1 MPGFRPV
8 DPKQSFPE
16 LERRVL
22 ARWRERDVFARSLAN
37 REDAEVWSFYE
48 GPPTA
53 NGKPGSHHVLSRV
66 FKDVYPRYRTMR
78 GYRVPRKAGWDCHGL
93 PVELEVEKR
102 LGISSKGEIEEYG
115 IAEFNQRCRESV
127 FEYVEEWNR
136 LTERI
141 GFWIDLD
148 DPYVTLDNEYI
159 ESVWWSLRK
168 LWDDERLYEGH
179 KVVPYCPR
187 CGTALSSHEVALG
200 YEDVSDPSIHV
211 RLEYV
216 PSAAGDRPGG
226 AGREAPGEGSS
237 RTADSD
243 RGAADDGS
251 AGAEEIGP
259 LQPGDRLLVWT
270 TTPWTLPGNV
280 AVAVGPEIEYVR
292 VRVGDEVLVL
302 AAELVDRVLGRAG
315 HGSGNDAGST
325 PDPSGAGA
333 GHEVLDRFPGSDLV
347 GRGYRGPVFALE
359 DGGPADAFRV
369 LAGDFVTTEDGTGLV
384 HIAPA
389 FGEDDYRVAAENEIF
404 DPTNAHTLYNPVR
417 PDGTFDRRV
426 IGFEGD
432 PVKDPDVTTRLIA
445 NLRERGLLFREQ
457 VYEHAYPHCWRCATP
472 LIYYAKSSWYV
483 ATSQAR
489 DDLLANNE
497 QIGWRPE
504 HIKHGRFGKWLES
517 NVDWALSRDRYW
529 GTPLPIW
536 ECAAEGCDGR
546 FCAGSVAELAARA
559 RGEVP
564 DDLHRPH
571 IDAVVLDCED
581 CGGEMRRVESVID
594 TWYDSGAMP
603 FAQFHYP
610 FENEQLF
617 AERFPADFICEAI
630 DQTRGWFYT
639 LLAESTLLFGE
650 SSYRN
655 CVCLGLILD
664 PEGQKM
670 SKSKGNVVEPWEVI
684 EAHGADAFRW
694 YYLTAQQPWSGYRF
708 SVDTVGES
716 VRQFLLT
723 LWNTYSFWVLYAN
736 AEGLTPADFPVR
748 IAHKDLPAAPGRGSE
763 GGSISDPSALTG
775 AEEAAVYG
783 DLDRWVL
790 SRLQATVATVREQ
803 MDEFDCTAAGRAIA
817 EFVEQLSNWYVR
829 LSRRRFWDG
838 DRAAFATL
846 RHCLL
851 ETAAMLAPFT
861 PFLADEIHLN
871 LTIGADPGA
880 DGTKTHAIGGESA
893 HRPPEELSVHLRDF
907 PEPDPALADPELE
920 AAMEAVR
927 LTVELGRA
935 ARAQARVKM
944 RQPLRRAVIVASD
957 AEREAISARA
967 GLVEAELNVKQLDF
981 VAEESELVSYAVKPN
996 YRSLGPRF
1004 GKRMPQVAAA
1014 VAALDPVHVAAVMA
1028 EGGQVGIAIDGDEH
1042 ALGADEVTLSL
1053 QPLEGYE
1060 VEAEAGHAVA
1070 LQLEL
1075 DDELRREGLAREIVH
1090 AVQNARKEAGLEIT
1104 DRIELSL
1111 GGDEELLAA
1120 ARAHEDYIVGE
1131 VLATAI
1137 AYDAADGTTAKLD
1150 GRELSISLKR
1160 S

>member
-8 DPKQSFPE
+8 DTRQSFPE
-16 LERRVL
+16 LEERVL
-22 ARWRERDVFARSLAN
+22 ARWRERDVFQRSLAQ
-37 REDAEVWSFYE
+37 REGAEVWSFYE

-53 NGKPGSHHVLSRV
+53 NGRPGSHHVLARV
-66 FKDVYPRYRTMR
+66 FKDVYPRYRSMC

-93 PVELEVEKR
+93 PVEIEVEKQ
-102 LGISSKGEIEEYG
+102 LGISSKQEIEEYG
-115 IAEFNQRCRESV
+115 IDKFNARCRESV

-148 DPYVTLDNEYI
+148 DPYVTLDDDYI
-159 ESVWWSLRK
+159 ESVWWSLRQ
-168 LWDDERLYEGH
+168 LWDKDRLYEGH

-200 YEDVSDPSIHV
+200 YEDVEDPSIYV
-211 RLEYV
+211 RFPLLGEDGTE
-216 PSAAGDRPGG
+216 AG
-226 AGREAPGEGSS
+226 ES
-237 RTADSD
+237 
-243 RGAADDGS
+243 
-251 AGAEEIGP
+251 
-259 LQPGDRLLVWT
+259 LLGWT

-280 AVAVGPEIEYVR
+280 AVAVAPTVTYVKA
-292 VRVGDEVLVL
+292 RVGGETLTL
-302 AAELVDRVLGRAG
+302 AERVLGEG
-315 HGSGNDAGST
+315 L
-325 PDPSGAGA
+325 
-333 GHEVLDRFPGSDLV
+333 EVLDRLPGSDLV
-347 GRGYRGPVFALE
+347 GRSYRGPVFELE
-359 DGGPADAFRV
+359 EVPPNAFRV
-369 LAGDFVTTEDGTGLV
+369 IGGDFVTTDDGTGLV
-384 HIAPA
+384 HVAPA
-389 FGEDDYRVAAENEIF
+389 FGEDDYAVAAENGIF
-404 DPTNAHTLYNPVR
+404 DPTRHGTLYNPVGL
-417 PDGTFDRRV
+417 DGRFDRRV
-426 IGFEGD
+426 SGFAGR
-432 PVKDPDVTTRLIA
+432 PVKDPEVTRALIDD
-445 NLRERGLLFREQ
+445 LDRRGLLFREQ
-457 VYEHAYPHCWRCATP
+457 VYEHAYPHCWRCGTP
-472 LIYYAKSSWYV
+472 LLYYAKSSWYV

-489 DDLLANNE
+489 DRLLANNE
-497 QIGWRPE
+497 TIGWHPE
-504 HIKHGRFGKWLES
+504 HIKTGRFGKWLEN

-536 ECAAEGCDGR
+536 ECGEEGCDGR
-546 FCAGSVAELAARA
+546 FCAGSVAELRQRA

-571 IDAVVLDCED
+571 IDGVTVACEQ

-610 FENEQLF
+610 FENEETF

-639 LLAESTLLFGE
+639 LLAESTLLFDA

-670 SKSKGNVVEPWEVI
+670 SKSKGNVVEPWDVI
-684 EAHGADAFRW
+684 DAHGADAFRW

-736 AEGLTPADFPVR
+736 AEDLGPEDFEG
-748 IAHKDLPAAPGRGSE
+748 APE
-763 GGSISDPSALTG
+763 TG
-775 AEEAAVYG
+775 D
-783 DLDRWVL
+783 DLDRWAL
-790 SRLQATVATVREQ
+790 SKLQSTIATVRER
-803 MDEFDCTAAGRAIA
+803 MDAFDCTAAGRAIA
-817 EFVEQLSNWYVR
+817 EYVEELSNWYVR
-829 LSRRRFWDG
+829 LSRRRFWEG
-838 DRAAFATL
+838 DRDAFATL

-851 ETAAMLAPFT
+851 EVTALLAPFT

-871 LTIGADPGA
+871 LA
-880 DGTKTHAIGGESA
+880 GGEA
-893 HRPPEELSVHLRDF
+893 EELGELADSVHLRDF
-907 PEPDPALADPELE
+907 PVSDPALADDELE
-920 AAMEAVR
+920 AAMDAVR

-935 ARAQARVKM
+935 ARAQAKAKV
-944 RQPLRRAVIVASD
+944 RQPLRRAVIVAND
-957 AEREAISARA
+957 AERAAISARA
-967 GLVEAELNVKQLDF
+967 DLVTAELNVKELDF
-981 VAEESELVSYAVKPN
+981 VSEEADLVSYAVKPN

-1014 VAALDPVHVAAVMA
+1014 VEALDPVHVARVMA
-1028 EGGQVGIAIDGDEH
+1028 DGGEIGINVDGDEH
-1042 ALGADEVTLSL
+1042 TLGADEVTLAL

-1090 AVQNARKEAGLEIT
+1090 AVQNARKAAGLDIS
-1104 DRIELSL
+1104 DRIALSL
-1111 GGDEELLAA
+1111 GGDDELLAA
-1120 ARAHEDYIVGE
+1120 AREHQLYISSE
-1131 VLATAI
+1131 VLATSVSYEAS
-1137 AYDAADGTTAKLD
+1137 DGPAVRVD
-1150 GRELSISLKR
+1150 GRELHIAVSR

>member
-1 MPGFRPV
+1 MPGFKPV
-8 DPKQSFPE
+8 DPRQSFPE
-16 LERRVL
+16 LEERVL
-22 ARWRERDVFARSLAN
+22 SRWRERDVFHRSLAN
-37 REDAEVWSFYE
+37 REGAEVWSFYE

-53 NGKPGSHHVLSRV
+53 NGRPGSHHVLSRV
-66 FKDVYPRYRTMR
+66 FKDIYPRYRTMR

-93 PVELEVEKR
+93 PVELEVEKE
-102 LGISSKGEIEEYG
+102 LGIGSKQEVEEYG
-115 IAEFNQRCRESV
+115 IGKFNERCRASV

-148 DPYVTLDNEYI
+148 DPYVTLEDNYI

-200 YEDVSDPSIHV
+200 YKDVEDPSIFIKIPLV
-211 RLEYV
+211 SSAPAEY
-216 PSAAGDRPGG
+216 
-226 AGREAPGEGSS
+226 
-237 RTADSD
+237 
-243 RGAADDGS
+243 
-251 AGAEEIGP
+251 
-259 LQPGDRLLVWT
+259 LLVWT
-270 TTPWTLPGNV
+270 TTPWTLPGNEAV
-280 AVAVGPEIEYVR
+280 AVAPDVTYVR
-292 VRVGDEVLVL
+292 AQVKDEVLIL
-302 AAELVDRVLGRAG
+302 AEPLVERVLGEGVEILSRL
-315 HGSGNDAGST
+315 SGK
-325 PDPSGAGA
+325 
-333 GHEVLDRFPGSDLV
+333 ELV
-347 GRGYRGPVFALE
+347 GSHYKGPIFTLNDRP
-359 DGGPADAFRV
+359 DGGFPV
-369 LAGDFVTTEDGTGLV
+369 IAGDFVTTEDGTGLV

-389 FGEDDYRVAAENEIF
+389 FGEDDYRVAAENGRF
-404 DPTNAHTLYNPVR
+404 DPTQHGTLYNPVK
-417 PDGTFDRRV
+417 PDGRFDTRV
-426 IGFEGD
+426 VGFED
-432 PVKDPDVTTRLIA
+432 RLVKDPEVTRALIDDLDA
-445 NLRERGLLFREQ
+445 RGLLFREQ
-457 VYEHAYPHCWRCATP
+457 VYEHAYPHCWRCGTP
-472 LIYYAKSSWYV
+472 LLYYAKSSWYV

-489 DDLLANNE
+489 DQLLANNE
-497 QIGWRPE
+497 EIGWHPE
-504 HIKHGRFGKWLES
+504 HIKHGRFGKWLEN

-536 ECAAEGCDGR
+536 ECTGRECTGR
-546 FCAGSVAELAARA
+546 FCAGSVAELRERA
-559 RGEVP
+559 EGDVP
-564 DDLHRPH
+564 DDLHRPY
-571 IDAVVLDCED
+571 IDEVTVDCEQ
-581 CGGEMRRVESVID
+581 CGSEMRRVESVID

-610 FENEQLF
+610 FENEDLF
-617 AERFPADFICEAI
+617 KQRFPADFICEAI

-639 LLAESTLLFGE
+639 LLAESTLLFDT

-670 SKSKGNVVEPWEVI
+670 SKSKGNVVEPWDVI
-684 EAHGADAFRW
+684 AAHGADAFRW

-736 AEGLTPADFPVR
+736 AEGLGPGDF
-748 IAHKDLPAAPGRGSE
+748 GS
-763 GGSISDPSALTG
+763 DFFTG
-775 AEEAAVYG
+775 DE
-783 DLDRWVL
+783 LDAWTM
-790 SRLQATVATVREQ
+790 SRLQGTIETVRER

-817 EFVEQLSNWYVR
+817 EYVDELSNWYVR
-829 LSRRRFWDG
+829 LCRRRFWDG

-851 ETAAMLAPFT
+851 EVAGLLAPFT

-871 LTIGADPGA
+871 LA
-880 DGTKTHAIGGESA
+880 GGES
-893 HRPPEELSVHLRDF
+893 EELGSQPDSVHLRDF
-907 PEPDPALADPELE
+907 PEAHSGLLDEELE
-920 AAMEAVR
+920 KEMEAVR

-935 ARAQARVKM
+935 ARAQAKAKM
-944 RQPLRRAVIVASD
+944 RQPLRRAVIVAND
-957 AEREAISARA
+957 AEREAISAHA
-967 GLVEAELNVKQLDF
+967 DLVKAELNVKELDF
-981 VAEESELVSYAVKPN
+981 VEEESALVSYAVKPN

-1014 VAALDPVHVAAVMA
+1014 VAALDPVHVAAVMS
-1028 EGGQVGIAIDGDEH
+1028 EGGEVGINIDGDEH

-1053 QPLEGYE
+1053 QPLDGYE

-1075 DDELRREGLAREIVH
+1075 DDELRQEGLAREIVH

-1120 ARAHEDYIVGE
+1120 AREHQPYISGE
-1131 VLATAI
+1131 VLATAVD
-1137 AYDAADGTTAKLD
+1137 YDASDGVTAKLD
-1150 GRELSISLKR
+1150 GRELRISL

>member
-1 MPGFRPV
+1 MPGFKPV
-8 DPKQSFPE
+8 DTRQSFPE
-16 LERRVL
+16 LEERVL
-22 ARWRERDVFARSLAN
+22 ARWRERDVFQRSLAA
-37 REDAEVWSFYE
+37 REGAEVWSFYE

-53 NGKPGSHHVLSRV
+53 NGRPGSHHVLARV
-66 FKDVYPRYRTMR
+66 FKDVYPRYRSMC

-93 PVELEVEKR
+93 PVEIEVEKQ

-148 DPYVTLDNEYI
+148 DPYVTLENEYI
-159 ESVWWSLRK
+159 ESVWWSLK
-168 LWDDERLYEGH
+168 ELWEKERLYEGH

-200 YEDVSDPSIHV
+200 YEDVEDPSIYV
-211 RLEYV
+211 RFPLLD
-216 PSAAGDRPGG
+216 GD
-226 AGREAPGEGSS
+226 GES
-237 RTADSD
+237 
-243 RGAADDGS
+243 
-251 AGAEEIGP
+251 
-259 LQPGDRLLVWT
+259 LLVWT

-280 AVAVGPEIEYVR
+280 AVAVAPAVTYVR
-292 VRVGDEVLVL
+292 ARVEDETLILAEPLV
-302 AAELVDRVLGRAG
+302 EKVLGEG
-315 HGSGNDAGST
+315 TEILG
-325 PDPSGAGA
+325 
-333 GHEVLDRFPGSDLV
+333 RFPGSELV
-347 GRGYRGPVFALE
+347 GRHYRGPVFALSDRE
-359 DGGPADAFRV
+359 PGASPV
-369 LAGDFVTTEDGTGLV
+369 LAGEFVTTEDGTGLV

-389 FGEDDYRVAAENEIF
+389 FGEDDYAVAAENGIF
-404 DPTNAHTLYNPVR
+404 DPTSHGTLYNPVK
-417 PDGTFDRRV
+417 PDGTFDSRV
-426 IGFEGD
+426 LGFEGRF
-432 PVKDPDVTTRLIA
+432 VKDPEVTAALIA
-445 NLRERGLLFREQ
+445 DLRERGLLFREQ
-457 VYEHAYPHCWRCATP
+457 IYEHAYPHCWRCGTP
-472 LIYYAKSSWYV
+472 LLYFANSSWYI

-489 DDLLANNE
+489 EQLLANNE
-497 QIGWRPE
+497 AIGWHPE
-504 HIKHGRFGKWLES
+504 HIKHGRFGKWLEN

-536 ECAAEGCDGR
+536 ECGEGGCDGR
-546 FCAGSVAELAARA
+546 FCAGSVAELRERA

-571 IDAVVLDCED
+571 IDEVTLDCEQ

-610 FENEQLF
+610 FENKETF
-617 AERFPADFICEAI
+617 DERFPADFICEAI

-639 LLAESTLLFGE
+639 LLAESTLLFDT

-655 CVCLGLILD
+655 CVCLGLIQD

-670 SKSKGNVVEPWEVI
+670 SKSKGNVVEPWDVI
-684 EAHGADAFRW
+684 SAHGADAFRW
-694 YYLTAQQPWSGYRF
+694 YYLTSQQPWSGYRF

-736 AEGLTPADFPVR
+736 AENLTPADLDAVPES
-748 IAHKDLPAAPGRGSE
+748 SE
-763 GGSISDPSALTG
+763 
-775 AEEAAVYG
+775 
-783 DLDRWVL
+783 DLDRWAL
-790 SRLQATVATVREQ
+790 SRLQATVAIVRER

-817 EFVEQLSNWYVR
+817 EYVEQLSNWYVR
-829 LSRRRFWDG
+829 LSRRRFWEG

-851 ETAAMLAPFT
+851 ETAALLAPFT

-871 LTIGADPGA
+871 LA
-880 DGTKTHAIGGESA
+880 GGEVEDF
-893 HRPPEELSVHLRDF
+893 RGLPDSVHLRDF
-907 PEPDPALADPELE
+907 PTPDSGLADPGLE

-935 ARAQARVKM
+935 ARAQAKAKV
-944 RQPLRRAVIVASD
+944 RQPLRRAVIVAND

-967 GLVEAELNVKQLDF
+967 DLVRAELNVKELDF
-981 VAEESELVSYAVKPN
+981 VEEESELVTYAVKPN

-1014 VAALDPVHVAAVMA
+1014 VEALDPVHVAKVMA
-1028 EGGQVGIAIDGDEH
+1028 GGGEVGIAVDGDEH
-1042 ALGADEVTLSL
+1042 TIAADEVTLAL

-1075 DDELRREGLAREIVH
+1075 DEELRREGLAREIVH

-1104 DRIELSL
+1104 DRIELAL

-1120 ARAHEDYIVGE
+1120 ARAHQDYLAGE
-1131 VLATAI
+1131 VLAVEVGYDGPGGAI
-1137 AYDAADGTTAKLD
+1137 ATID
-1150 GRELSISLKR
+1150 GRELRIGVSPLPAR
-1160 S
+1160 R